1 MTEDDGLPP
10 RWREISISNAVNT
23 ISIKSTYDQ
32 DTLSVLEKMVLG
44 LLKSLQEEKP

>member
-10 RWREISISNAVNT
+10 RWREISISNSTVAV
-23 ISIKSTYDQ
+23 SVKSTFDCDDLKSLETQ
-32 DTLSVLEKMVLG
+32 VLR